1 VAATDRE
8 RSDSSRRRLRQP
20 ERRQRIL
27 DSARAAL
34 AERGP
39 DGVSMGEIA
48 DRAGVTRSVLYD
60 HSPSKERLLLAVIE
74 EHHAQF
80 MLGLRA
86 VGDRRPLDE
95 PTFAALVASYIAQ
108 AEADPVGWRILC
120 LERAYDPELAAYQA
134 ATAAEVDEW
143 LTDMLPTGG
152 PRSERR
158 AIARALRAAMDEFVA
173 ARRDNPRIARQTLIG
188 ISVGLWRGV
197 TGACD

>member
-60 HSPSKERLLLAVIE
+60 HFPSKERLLLAVIE
-74 EHHAQF
+74 EHHANF
-80 MLGLRA
+80 MLGLQA
-86 VGDRRPLDE
+86 AGDRRPLDE
-95 PTFAALVASYIAQ
+95 PTFAALVAGYIAQ

-173 ARRDNPRIARQTLIG
+173 ARRDNPRIARQTLVD

-197 TGACD
+197 TGASD